1 MDQRWHHAIWT
12 SIELSPGGILALYHY
27 GWFFWVL
34 MSQHYLL
41 NVMAAVLLIRS
52 LSTVAHDFRQ
62 ATAVVLLVIGVP

>member
-1 MDQRWHHAIWT
+1 M
-12 SIELSPGGILALYHY
+12 ALYHY

-52 LSTVAHDFRQ
+52 LPTVARDFRL
-62 ATAVVLLVIGVP
+62 ATAVVLLAVGVPWVANFIYV